1 MNKRVATILFGCLVL
16 AGIWQFFFFWPDLP
30 VRVVTQQ
37 TMDGEP
43 ATIIARVAVAGLYF
57 VILLGFTAYFIVAG
71 VLLRRLP
78 DRYFKVLPN
87 RDHWLAPQ
95 HRAETVS
102 SLCSHLLWLGVVTL
116 ALFLL
121 SFLGIFLVNTGKSA
135 MNLDLSSNVLTTFYL
150 GYIFFGL
157 LAMRNR
163 FRLPGPGSGGKPGG
177 S

>member
-1 MNKRVATILFGCLVL
+1 
-16 AGIWQFFFFWPDLP
+16 
-30 VRVVTQQ
+30 
-37 TMDGEP
+37 MDGEP

-121 SFLGIFLVNTGKSA
+121 SSYNFV
-135 MNLDLSSNVLTTFYL
+135 
-150 GYIFFGL
+150 
-157 LAMRNR
+157 
-163 FRLPGPGSGGKPGG
+163 
-177 S
+177 